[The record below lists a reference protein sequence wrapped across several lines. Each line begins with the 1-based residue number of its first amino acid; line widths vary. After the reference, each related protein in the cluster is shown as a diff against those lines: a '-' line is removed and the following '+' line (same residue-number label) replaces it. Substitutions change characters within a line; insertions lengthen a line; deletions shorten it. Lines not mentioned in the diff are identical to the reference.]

1 MKQFILKYVDDC
13 EGWKTAIKQLHW
25 DARNLEQHKLCDE
38 IAETIADFQDQVSE
52 VEQSISGNLAL
63 NKLQPT
69 KYKITTL
76 KNFINDVIDTTNK
89 FYKQLENAGDKYIG
103 MRSDCE
109 SFLSEMQRKLY
120 LVNFTIKEDKR
131 RQRDFQNL
139 VEEITND
146 VMKRLI

>member
-89 FYKQLENAGDKYIG
+89 FYKYIG

-120 LVNFTIKEDKR
+120 LANFTIKEDKR

-146 VMKRLI
+146 VMKQLI

>member
-1 MKQFILKYVDDC
+1 M
-13 EGWKTAIKQLHW
+13 
-25 DARNLEQHKLCDE
+25 
-38 IAETIADFQDQVSE
+38 
-52 VEQSISGNLAL
+52 
-63 NKLQPT
+63 NKLHPT

-76 KNFINDVIDTTNK
+76 KNFINDVIDITNK

-120 LVNFTIKEDKR
+120 LANFTIKEGKR

-146 VMKRLI
+146 VMKQLM